1 MTETEGRP
9 YVPRH
14 AKRIEEPKASDA
26 EIILEDVPAAEP
38 PKQEIIENEIPLPV
52 PETTDESRS
61 APERRKR
68 LLALVLAA
76 AAISVFLFF
85 TSGNRTE
92 NPSEEGSEEIIIPA
106 NPMDPGLRK
115 MWLDSEAINPDYVGL
130 IIFDSG
136 LIDLPF
142 VQAKDVYRDDGSLY
156 VFYTKEGQLVEDPT
170 GFSGNDVYIWTNW
183 KTGKYDLYDEGGSVF
198 MDYRNALE
206 DQNLIIYG
214 HHYARDYDPSGSK
227 QFSAL
232 DILLDEENYADNKSL
247 KLILDNEIREYEVVS
262 VFVIDVLDDDMIQA
276 IRTDPKRDLSG
287 NEDPEYEESFYSLI
301 RELSRYD
308 TGTAIGEEDHLL
320 TLVTCLEHQPRYR
333 QIIVCR
339 ETGRELFDG

>member
-1 MTETEGRP
+1 MTETERKP

-14 AKRIEEPKASDA
+14 AKKIEGPSVHETEEEITVIETVQEESA
-26 EIILEDVPAAEP
+26 EEEIPAA
-38 PKQEIIENEIPLPV
+38 LPEG
-52 PETTDESRS
+52 ETDDRTISNGKKKLMVLVFILS
-61 APERRKR
+61 A
-68 LLALVLAA
+68 VF
-76 AAISVFLFF
+76 IFLFF
-85 TSGNRTE
+85 ISGNRPE
-92 NPSEEGSEEIIIPA
+92 NPSDEGDEEIRIPS
-106 NPMDPGLRK
+106 NPMDPKLRK
-115 MWLDSEAINPDYVGL
+115 MWLSNEAINEDYVGQ
-130 IIFDSG
+130 IVFDSG

-142 VQAKDVYRDDGSLY
+142 VQARDVYRDDGSLY
-156 VFYTKEGQLVEDPT
+156 VFYTKEGQLVEDPS

-183 KTGKYDLYDEGGSVF
+183 KTGKYDLYDEGGSAF

-232 DILLDEENYADNKSL
+232 DLLLDENNYADNRSL
-247 KLILDNEIREYEVVS
+247 KLILDNEIRSYEVAA
-262 VFVIDVLDDDMIQA
+262 VFVIDILKDDEIQV

-287 NEDPEYEESFYSLI
+287 NEDPEYDESFYSLI
-301 RELSRYD
+301 RTLSSYD
-308 TGTAIGEEDHLL
+308 TGTAIGEDDRLL
-320 TLVTCLEHQPRYR
+320 TLVTCLEHQPQYR

>member
-14 AKRIEEPKASDA
+14 AKRIEEPIIPVIETFEEEAAA
-26 EIILEDVPAAEP
+26 EEIPAA
-38 PKQEIIENEIPLPV
+38 LP
-52 PETTDESRS
+52 EEKIDDRIQSKGK
-61 APERRKR
+61 KR

-85 TSGNRTE
+85 TSRNMAE
-92 NPSEEGSEEIIIPA
+92 NPSDKENEEIIVPA
-106 NPMDPGLRK
+106 NPMDPRLRK
-115 MWLDSEAINPDYVGL
+115 MWLDSEAINPDYVGQ
-130 IIFDSG
+130 IVFDSG

-156 VFYTKEGQLVEDPT
+156 VFYTKEGQLVQDPT

-198 MDYRNALE
+198 MDYRNSLE

-214 HHYARDYDPSGSK
+214 HHYARDYDPSGLK

-232 DILLDEENYADNKSL
+232 DLLLDEENYADNKSL
-247 KLILDNEIREYEVVS
+247 RLILDNEIREYEVAA
-262 VFVIDVLDDDMIQA
+262 VFVIDVLDDDEIQV
-276 IRTDPKRDLSG
+276 IRIDPKRDLSG

-301 RELSRYD
+301 RALSRYD
-308 TGTAIGEEDHLL
+308 TGTIIEEDDHLL

-333 QIIVCR
+333 QIIICR

>member
-14 AKRIEEPKASDA
+14 AKRIEEPIIPVVETVEEEAAA
-26 EIILEDVPAAEP
+26 EEIPAA
-38 PKQEIIENEIPLPV
+38 LP
-52 PETTDESRS
+52 EEKIDDRIHFKGK
-61 APERRKR
+61 KR
-68 LLALVLAA
+68 LLLPVLAVVA
-76 AAISVFLFF
+76 VSVFLFF
-85 TSGNRTE
+85 ISGNRTE
-92 NPSEEGSEEIIIPA
+92 NPSDEGSEEIIVPA
-106 NPMDPGLRK
+106 NPMDPSLRK
-115 MWLDSEAINPDYVGL
+115 MWLDSEAINPDYVGQ
-130 IIFDSG
+130 IVFDSG

-142 VQAKDVYRDDGSLY
+142 VQAKDVYKEDGSLY

-183 KTGKYDLYDEGGSVF
+183 KTGEYDLYNEGGTVF
-198 MDYRNALE
+198 MDYRNTLE

-232 DILLDEENYADNKSL
+232 DLLLDEENYADNKSL
-247 KLILDNEIREYEVVS
+247 RLILDNEIREYEVAA
-262 VFVIDVLDDDMIQA
+262 VFVIDVLDDDEIQA

-308 TGTAIGEEDHLL
+308 TGTAIGEEDYLL

>member
-14 AKRIEEPKASDA
+14 AKRIEEPIIPVVGTVEEEAAA
-26 EIILEDVPAAEP
+26 EEIPAA
-38 PKQEIIENEIPLPV
+38 LP
-52 PETTDESRS
+52 EEKIDDRIQSKGK
-61 APERRKR
+61 KR

-85 TSGNRTE
+85 TSGNRAE
-92 NPSEEGSEEIIIPA
+92 NPSDEDSEEIVIPV
-106 NPMDPGLRK
+106 NPMDPELRK
-115 MWLDSEAINPDYVGL
+115 MWLDSEAINPDYVGQ
-130 IIFDSG
+130 IVFDSG

-142 VQAKDVYRDDGSLY
+142 VQAKDVYRDDGSPY
-156 VFYTKEGQLVEDPT
+156 VFYTKEGKLVEDPT

-183 KTGKYDLYDEGGSVF
+183 KTGEYDLYGEGGSVF

-232 DILLDEENYADNKSL
+232 DLLLDEENYADNKSL
-247 KLILDNEIREYEVVS
+247 RLILDNEIRSYEVAA
-262 VFVIDVLDDDMIQA
+262 VFVVDILDDDEIQV

-287 NEDPEYEESFYSLI
+287 NEDPEYEENFYSLI
-301 RELSRYD
+301 RNLSRYD
-308 TGTAIGEEDHLL
+308 TGKAIGEGDRKS
-320 TLVTCLEHQPRYR
+320 V
-333 QIIVCR
+333 V
-339 ETGRELFDG
+339 

>member
-14 AKRIEEPKASDA
+14 AKRIEEPIIPVVETVEEEVAA
-26 EIILEDVPAAEP
+26 EEIPAA
-38 PKQEIIENEIPLPV
+38 LP
-52 PETTDESRS
+52 EEKIDDRIHFKGK
-61 APERRKR
+61 KR
-68 LLALVLAA
+68 LLLPVLTVVAV
-76 AAISVFLFF
+76 SVFLFF
-85 TSGNRTE
+85 ISGNRTE
-92 NPSEEGSEEIIIPA
+92 NPSDEGSEEIIVPA
-106 NPMDPGLRK
+106 NPMDPRLRK
-115 MWLDSEAINPDYVGL
+115 MWLDSEAINPDYVGQ
-130 IIFDSG
+130 IVFDSG

-156 VFYTKEGQLVEDPT
+156 VFYTKEGQLVQDPT

-183 KTGKYDLYDEGGSVF
+183 KTGEYDLYDEGGSVF
-198 MDYRNALE
+198 MDYRNTLE

-232 DILLDEENYADNKSL
+232 DLLLDENNYADNKSL
-247 KLILDNEIREYEVVS
+247 KLILDNEIRSYEVAD
-262 VFVIDVLDDDMIQA
+262 VFVIDILDDDEIQV

-287 NEDPEYEESFYSLI
+287 NEDLEYENNFYSLI

-308 TGTAIGEEDHLL
+308 TGTAIEEDDYLL
-320 TLVTCLEHQPRYR
+320 TLVTCLEHQPQYR